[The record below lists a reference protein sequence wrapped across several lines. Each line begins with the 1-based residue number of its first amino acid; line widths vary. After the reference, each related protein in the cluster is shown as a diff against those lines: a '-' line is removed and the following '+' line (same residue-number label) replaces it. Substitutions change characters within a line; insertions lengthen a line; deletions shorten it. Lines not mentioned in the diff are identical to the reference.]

1 MVARLAAAAE
11 DNCPP
16 VASTGR
22 SSRRGHRARAGF
34 TCCYCFCRQSERSE
48 PVSPAHLLLEELA
61 PEELSLEDEPPGDAL
76 LGDEV
81 LGDEVLGDEVLGV
94 AVLEDEL
101 LGEAPL
107 EVDSAGE
114 GDEAPPALVLEPLSL
129 ADDPLDDAPPAAPP
143 LAPALAPPPAPAL
156 PPPAPPAPPAPPPCA
171 HDTVA
176 RPNMAAVIAALTSLS
191 FIACVPLGLGWDE
204 LRGHPRK
211 NNAPGSNGLSP
222 QGFSAR

>member
-81 LGDEVLGDEVLGV
+81 LGDEVLGV

-114 GDEAPPALVLEPLSL
+114 GDEAPPALELELVPLSL
-129 ADDPLDDAPPAAPP
+129 PDDPPPALLP
-143 LAPALAPPPAPAL
+143 LAPTLAPPPAPAL
-156 PPPAPPAPPAPPPCA
+156 PPPAPPAPCA